1 MSDKADPSGGNQA
14 AEFEQQAQRAADS
27 SPGPLGEFWY
37 FLNRTRKWWMVP
49 IILSLL
55 AASAF
60 LVMSGTALAPL
71 IYTLF

>member
-1 MSDKADPSGGNQA
+1 MSDKTDPSDGNQA
-14 AEFEQQAQRAADS
+14 AEFEQQAQRAADAS
-27 SPGPLGEFWY
+27 HGPLGEFWY

-55 AASAF
+55 AASAL

>member
-1 MSDKADPSGGNQA
+1 MPDKTDPSGGNQA
-14 AEFEQQAQRAADS
+14 AEFEQQAQRAANA

-55 AASAF
+55 AASAL